1 MDMGVAVAVLGVI
14 ATFAGIAV
22 TIALF
27 ILTSIKGD
35 IQNLYRIKSAIS
47 AELSSHKTEAARE
60 FVTYPRMDTALAQH
74 NQTLTNSITR
84 IEAEL
89 KVLPQ
94 LRDLITSLATR
105 MNVTA
110 NQTGGIEQ
118 IRG

>member
-1 MDMGVAVAVLGVI
+1 M
-14 ATFAGIAV
+14 
-22 TIALF
+22 
-27 ILTSIKGD
+27 
-35 IQNLYRIKSAIS
+35 
-47 AELSSHKTEAARE
+47 EAAKE
-60 FVTYPRMDTALAQH
+60 FVTYPRMHTALEQH

-94 LRDLITSLATR
+94 LRDLITTLAAR
-105 MNVTA
+105 MNVSA